1 MSSFFDPLP
10 QPFQLLHEILSE
22 EVLDRV
28 YIAIDAMELTD
39 TFRKERAVKVLATS
53 CEMNFGRDAPLI
65 STLTMSRE
73 GRSFALGTVNGTAV
87 LNSVEGVDSC
97 ASMPARAFAERTPV
111 AAIHA
116 GSWTDTLSLAV
127 VAVRGVPVPALVA
140 PSAARASSDA
150 LEGDDDGAP
159 APAAEEVEQSAA
171 DVDAA
176 LAAAIIAR
184 RSVVVMRGS
193 IGHRG
198 VNALTA
204 IACIETKEAPSVVRL
219 SDDSKFLVLYST
231 DVRALRLYRVPV
243 PVAPVEES
251 VDVERQIFAEP
262 ESTPEAEAEAEAEGG
277 EDGDAAAT
285 TVLSDAAT
293 LPVLAA
299 LLSIA
304 TPAAFPNATPWP
316 LFTAVQGSARK
327 LLLRWSVTSL
337 ASGGA
342 IVPRQYAQY
351 SLPPPLSLGDAASA
365 EGQGGGAAAAE
376 DTADAAAAAAAT
388 AASTTL
394 PTWASDAEWRVPAPI
409 TASALDD
416 ARRTSDLLCI
426 GMGRALGGAANACG
440 AVVWSLRTGTS
451 VACLRKHRTP
461 VSSVAFVG
469 GDEHGANPTRLVVA
483 AEDATI
489 HLYNLQTL
497 RAVGAPPLLACIQG
511 VVGAPGIVS
520 IAPFASVPLF
530 TTVDAKKRLRVY
542 YAGRDVSVQIPEAG
556 ENEATVLGGTSES
569 EKVLALSCAGANLI
583 VAVSSKS
590 SSTSSPSKSIK
601 STAEAVAGS
610 RRLLI
615 FRSWDIACTE
625 VPAIEDMLNAASTGA
640 SRG

>member
-365 EGQGGGAAAAE
+365 EGQ
-376 DTADAAAAAAAT
+376 
-388 AASTTL
+388 
-394 PTWASDAEWRVPAPI
+394 
-409 TASALDD
+409 
-416 ARRTSDLLCI
+416 
-426 GMGRALGGAANACG
+426 
-440 AVVWSLRTGTS
+440 
-451 VACLRKHRTP
+451 
-461 VSSVAFVG
+461 
-469 GDEHGANPTRLVVA
+469 
-483 AEDATI
+483 
-489 HLYNLQTL
+489 
-497 RAVGAPPLLACIQG
+497 
-511 VVGAPGIVS
+511 
-520 IAPFASVPLF
+520 
-530 TTVDAKKRLRVY
+530 
-542 YAGRDVSVQIPEAG
+542 
-556 ENEATVLGGTSES
+556 
-569 EKVLALSCAGANLI
+569 
-583 VAVSSKS
+583 
-590 SSTSSPSKSIK
+590 
-601 STAEAVAGS
+601 
-610 RRLLI
+610 
-615 FRSWDIACTE
+615 
-625 VPAIEDMLNAASTGA
+625 
-640 SRG
+640 